1 MHFKILVSYIY
12 HLIQNTKQASSEP
25 FLKTVYASV
34 YIPLQNLSDDG
45 GLGVDDGCDGDDGGE
60 DNT

>member
-1 MHFKILVSYIY
+1 MHFKILTAYIY
-12 HLIQNTKQASSEP
+12 HLIQNTKQAG
-25 FLKTVYASV
+25 FFQNTAYASV
-34 YIPLQNLSDDG
+34 YIPFQNLSDDG